1 MNNEYL
7 NINKVSRLVITGLMI
22 LLMIGQ
28 NSVAAESEKASDLPK
43 VVTIQ
48 QLLQIVREKSPKYAV
63 ARSQIEAAEAEV
75 VAASVL
81 PNPKITYGRYDQ
93 AAGKVGT
100 QFDGM
105 SQQNVTVEVPVLIAG
120 QRGARKEEAERRVDV
135 SETDVEVQ
143 YNQLVRDTWGLFVQ
157 LLAGQ
162 QRVVVLQEAQQ
173 ELERLKS
180 IISGKEDAGTA
191 SRYDVLRI
199 TQELQNLQV
208 RLENAQTEIAS
219 TAGKIGVL
227 LGFPDWKLEAS
238 GTLAPIGTPA
248 DANTLWQQVE
258 NNNPELESARR
269 ESVAADAGLERA
281 RRERFPVPSLYAGT
295 AFTDKP
301 YGNAIYTGFSVD
313 LPLFDRGQGGMA
325 KAAAEKNAALLKRE
339 LLMASTKQELE
350 RALNVLARR
359 RDTLAKFEHD
369 VLEPLPTLKQ
379 MAEDAYRLG
388 KSGLLE
394 LLDSSRSRIEIKL
407 NHLDLLTGEIEA
419 ELDTMMVSGLL
430 VATLE
435 QPKHIQELD

>member
-7 NINKVSRLVITGLMI
+7 KINKGSALAITGLII
-22 LLMIGQ
+22 LLMVCQ
-28 NSVAAESEKASDLPK
+28 NSFAEELAAANDFPK

-48 QLLQIVREKSPKYAV
+48 QLLQIVREKSPRYAV
-63 ARSQIEAAEAEV
+63 ARSQIEAAEAGV
-75 VAASVL
+75 VAADVL
-81 PNPKITYGRYDQ
+81 PNPSVTYGRYDQ
-93 AAGKVGT
+93 AAGRVGT

-105 SQQNVTVEVPVLIAG
+105 SQQNVTVAVPVLLAG
-120 QRGARKEEAERRVDV
+120 QHGARKEAAERKVDV
-135 SETDVEVQ
+135 SEADVRVE

-162 QRVVVLQEAQQ
+162 QRIVVLEEAQQ
-173 ELERLKS
+173 ELERLQS
-180 IISGKEDAGTA
+180 IISGKENAGTA

-199 TQELQNLQV
+199 TQELQNLQA

-219 TAGKIGVL
+219 TVGKIGVL
-227 LGFPDWKLEAS
+227 LGFADWKLEAS
-238 GTLAPIGTPA
+238 GTLAPIGAPA
-248 DANTLWQQVE
+248 NVNTLWQQVE

-269 ESVAADAGLERA
+269 ETVAADAGLERA
-281 RRERFPVPSLYAGT
+281 RRERFPVPSLFAGT
-295 AFTDKP
+295 AFTDNP

-325 KAAAEKNAALLKRE
+325 KAAAEKNATLRKHDLL
-339 LLMASTKQELE
+339 LASTKQELE
-350 RALNVLARR
+350 RAVNVLARR
-359 RDTLAKFEHD
+359 RATLAKFEHD
-369 VLEPLPTLKQ
+369 VLQPLPTLKQ

-407 NHLDLLTGEIEA
+407 SHLDLVTGEIEA

-435 QPKHIQELD
+435 QPKL

>member
-7 NINKVSRLVITGLMI
+7 KINKGNTLAITGLMT
-22 LLMIGQ
+22 LLMVCQ
-28 NSVAAESEKASDLPK
+28 NSFAEELEKANELPK

-48 QLLQIVREKSPKYAV
+48 QLLQIVREKSPRYAV
-63 ARSQIEAAEAEV
+63 ARSQIEAAEAG
-75 VAASVL
+75 VAAADVL
-81 PNPKITYGRYDQ
+81 PNPSVTYGRYDQ
-93 AAGKVGT
+93 AAGRVGT

-105 SQQNVTVEVPVLIAG
+105 SQQNVTVAVPVLLAG
-120 QRGARKEEAERRVDV
+120 QHGARKEAAERKVDV
-135 SETDVEVQ
+135 SVAAVQVE

-162 QRVVVLQEAQQ
+162 QRVVVLEDAQQ

-199 TQELQNLQV
+199 TQELQSLQA

-219 TAGKIGVL
+219 TVGRIGVL
-227 LGFPDWKLEAS
+227 LGFSGWTLEAS
-238 GTLAPIGTPA
+238 GTLAPIGAPA
-248 DANTLWQQVE
+248 DVNTLWQQVE

-269 ESVAADAGLERA
+269 ETVAADAGLERA
-281 RRERFPVPSLYAGT
+281 RRERFPVPSLFAGT

-325 KAAAEKNAALLKRE
+325 KAAAEKNAALLKRD
-339 LLMASTKQELE
+339 LIMASTKQELE
-350 RALNVLARR
+350 RAVNVLARR
-359 RDTLAKFEHD
+359 RDTLAKFERD
-369 VLEPLPTLKQ
+369 VLKPLPTLKQ

-407 NHLDLLTGEIEA
+407 SHLDLVTGEIEA

-435 QPKHIQELD
+435 RPAIN

>member
-7 NINKVSRLVITGLMI
+7 KINKSSMLAITGLI
-22 LLMIGQ
+22 TLLMICQ
-28 NSVAAESEKASDLPK
+28 NSFAAELEKTNDFPK

-48 QLLQIVREKSPKYAV
+48 QLLQIVREKSPRYAV
-63 ARSQIEAAEAEV
+63 ARSQIEAAQAEV

-81 PNPKITYGRYDQ
+81 PNPRVTYGRYDQ
-93 AAGKVGT
+93 AAGQVGT
-100 QFDGM
+100 QFDGL
-105 SQQNVTVEVPVLIAG
+105 SQQNVTVEVPVLLAG
-120 QRGARKEEAERRVDV
+120 QRGARKEAAERKVDV
-135 SETDVEVQ
+135 SETDVEVE

-162 QRVVVLQEAQQ
+162 QRVLVLEEAQQ

-199 TQELQNLQV
+199 TQELQNLQA
-208 RLENAQTEIAS
+208 RLENTQTEIAS
-219 TAGKIGVL
+219 TVGKIGAL
-227 LGFPDWKLEAS
+227 LGFSDWKLEAS
-238 GTLAPIGTPA
+238 GTLAPIGAPA
-248 DANTLWQQVE
+248 DVDALWQQVE

-269 ESVAADAGLERA
+269 ETVAADAGLERA
-281 RRERFPVPSLYAGT
+281 RRERFPVPSLFVGT

-301 YGNAIYTGFSVD
+301 YGNAIYSGISVD

-325 KAAAEKNAALLKRE
+325 KAAAEQNAALLKRD
-339 LLMASTKQELE
+339 LKLASTKQELE
-350 RALNVLARR
+350 RAVNVLARR
-359 RDTLAKFEHD
+359 RDTLVKFERD
-369 VLEPLPTLKQ
+369 VLKPLPTLKQ

-407 NHLDLLTGEIEA
+407 SHLDLLTGEIEA

-430 VATLE
+430 VTALE
-435 QPKHIQELD
+435 QPK

>member
-7 NINKVSRLVITGLMI
+7 YINKWHALAITF
-22 LLMIGQ
+22 LLLLCQ
-28 NSVAAESEKASDLPK
+28 NAFAAELATANELPK

-48 QLLQIVREKSPKYAV
+48 QLLQIVREKSPRYAV
-63 ARSQIEAAEAEV
+63 ARSQIEAAEAGV
-75 VAASVL
+75 VAADVL
-81 PNPKITYGRYDQ
+81 PNPSVTYGRYDQ
-93 AAGKVGT
+93 AAGRMGT
-100 QFDGM
+100 QFDGL
-105 SQQNVTVEVPVLIAG
+105 SQQNVTVTVPLLLAG
-120 QRGARKEEAERRVDV
+120 QHGARKTAAERKVDVRVADVRVD
-135 SETDVEVQ
+135 

-162 QRVVVLQEAQQ
+162 QRIVVLEEAQQ
-173 ELERLKS
+173 ELERLQS
-180 IISGKEDAGTA
+180 IISGKESAGTA

-208 RLENAQTEIAS
+208 RLDNSQTEMTS
-219 TAGKIGVL
+219 TVGKIGVL
-227 LGFPDWKLEAS
+227 LGFSNWKLEAS
-238 GTLAPIGTPA
+238 GTLAPIGAPA
-248 DANTLWQQVE
+248 EINTLWQQVE

-269 ESVAADAGLERA
+269 ETVAADAGLERA
-281 RRERFPVPSLYAGT
+281 SRERFPIPSLFAGT

-301 YGNAIYTGFSVD
+301 YGNAVYTGFSVD

-325 KAAAEKNAALLKRE
+325 KAAAEKNSALLRRD
-339 LLMASTKQELE
+339 LLLASTKQELE
-350 RALNVLARR
+350 RALTVLARR
-359 RDTLAKFEHD
+359 RDTLSKFERD
-369 VLEPLPTLKQ
+369 VLKPLPTLKQ

-407 NHLDLLTGEIEA
+407 SYLDLLSGEIEA

-435 QPKHIQELD
+435 QPTR

>member
-7 NINKVSRLVITGLMI
+7 KINKGNTLAITGLMT
-22 LLMIGQ
+22 LLMVCQ
-28 NSVAAESEKASDLPK
+28 NSFAEELEKANELPK

-48 QLLQIVREKSPKYAV
+48 QLLQIVREKSPRYAV
-63 ARSQIEAAEAEV
+63 ARSQIEAAEAG
-75 VAASVL
+75 VAAADVL
-81 PNPKITYGRYDQ
+81 PNPSVTYGRYDQ
-93 AAGKVGT
+93 AAGRVGT

-105 SQQNVTVEVPVLIAG
+105 SQQNVTVTVPVLLAG
-120 QRGARKEEAERRVDV
+120 QHGARKEAAERKVDV
-135 SETDVEVQ
+135 SVAAVQVE

-162 QRVVVLQEAQQ
+162 QRVVVLEDAQQ

-199 TQELQNLQV
+199 TQELQSLQA

-219 TAGKIGVL
+219 TVGRIGVL
-227 LGFPDWKLEAS
+227 LGFSGWTLEAS
-238 GTLAPIGTPA
+238 GTLAPIGAPA
-248 DANTLWQQVE
+248 DVNTLWQQVE

-269 ESVAADAGLERA
+269 ETVAADAGLERA
-281 RRERFPVPSLYAGT
+281 RRERFPVPSLFAGT

-325 KAAAEKNAALLKRE
+325 KAAAEKNAALLKRD
-339 LLMASTKQELE
+339 LIMASTKQELE
-350 RALNVLARR
+350 RAVNVLARR
-359 RDTLAKFEHD
+359 RDTLAKFERD
-369 VLEPLPTLKQ
+369 VLKPLPTLKQ

-407 NHLDLLTGEIEA
+407 SHLDLVTGEIEA

-435 QPKHIQELD
+435 RPAIN